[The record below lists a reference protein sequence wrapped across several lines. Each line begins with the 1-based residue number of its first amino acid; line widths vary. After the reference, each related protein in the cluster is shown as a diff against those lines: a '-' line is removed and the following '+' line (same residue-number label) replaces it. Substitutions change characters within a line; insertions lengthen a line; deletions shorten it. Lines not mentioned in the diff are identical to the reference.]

1 MGKGKGTQGSQSNS
15 NLNPAVSQG
24 LLADATA
31 LTQIAE
37 QQNQEG
43 QQLYNLT
50 EPGLAKAE
58 NFYTALSSGDP
69 AAIMQVIAPGAQ
81 AVNQASQ
88 GAKKNILETPG
99 GGGEKNLALE
109 NVDVSRASDVG
120 KMAGGAYTGSFNA
133 LGQLAGQGIGES
145 LAATGQGISATATG
159 STSLLG
165 LGGLNLNDAQ
175 LQMEQKGQ
183 QLGIYGSLLNFAGS
197 KLPSMG
203 GGGGGGGGTGSGK
216 GKGSGGGGGN
226 GYGGSGGYQNYSTPG
241 YGSSGSGSGTGTY
254 GSYAGGGAYG
264 GGTPVYGT
272 DSSNWQGTYASFS

>member
-1 MGKGKGTQGSQSNS
+1 MGKGKGGSGGGSS
-15 NLNPAVSQG
+15 NLNPAVQSG

-31 LTQIAE
+31 LTQIAS

-69 AAIMQVIAPGAQ
+69 AAIMQVISPGAQ
-81 AVNQASQ
+81 AINQASQ
-88 GAKKNILETPG
+88 GAKRNILASPG

-109 NVDVSRASDVG
+109 NVDVNKGVEVG

-145 LAATGQGISATATG
+145 LAATGQGISATSAG
-159 STSLLG
+159 STTLLG
-165 LGGLNLNDAQ
+165 LGGLNLQDAQ

-183 QLGIYGSLLNFAGS
+183 QLGVWGSLLNPLG
-197 KLPSMG
+197 KMG
-203 GGGGGGGGTGSGK
+203 GGGGGIPGGKREREGEWRRWRK
-216 GKGSGGGGGN
+216 RKRIWIWKWKL
-226 GYGGSGGYQNYSTPG
+226 QRI
-241 YGSSGSGSGTGTY
+241 
-254 GSYAGGGAYG
+254 
-264 GGTPVYGT
+264 
-272 DSSNWQGTYASFS
+272 WK